1 MRFLSFCYSLV
12 MAVVV
17 SVLAG
22 LLVAGLAIPLVGAS
36 ASTAKA
42 ARTAMAR
49 VPAELETPPQA
60 ERSRVLMANGE
71 VLATFWD
78 ENRVYVPLGRISP
91 VMRMAQV
98 AIEDHRFFEHGA
110 LDTRGTLRALVR
122 NGSGGEA
129 TQGGSSLTQQYVKM
143 VLIQQASESGDDAGV
158 ARAQEKSVSRKIQ
171 ELRYAVALE
180 KRLNKEQI
188 LERYLNLAYYGDGSY
203 GVEAAARH
211 YFDVG
216 AKDLDLA
223 QSAMLAGLVQNPVA
237 TDPVHQPTIARD
249 RRDVVL
255 GRIGQLGLATPTDLD
270 AARRTP
276 FDRSRV
282 QRQTNGCQGTRYPFL
297 CDYVKRS
304 LQRLPALGN
313 TPAERLETLKRG
325 GLTIETEI
333 DPATQDAAERAIANT
348 VDARDPVISTMTM
361 IKPGSGLIL
370 AMAQNRRTMG
380 DDAAAGQTYYN
391 YAVGG
396 AASGEDLG
404 GAEGYQAGS
413 TFKVF
418 TAAAALEQG
427 RSFAQTYDAPEQ
439 MSFGGQTFRDCT
451 GRFKLHG
458 NWQVGNSTGVNGTMD
473 LVRATAWSV
482 NTYYIQLIRDTG
494 GCASTRMAQKAGIK
508 LGSRGD
514 LVQQF
519 AGLPSFVL
527 GSAEVTPLSVAEAYA
542 TFAARGRH
550 CDPIILERVTDRTG
564 RPIPVPDANC
574 KQVMDQRVAD
584 AMNDLLSQVMD
595 GTGRPA
601 TIPGGFP
608 QAGKTGT
615 IDDNQAVWFAG
626 YTPVVAGA
634 GMIAI
639 DKTHPWW
646 KSKEYA
652 QFGWSIPRLKQVRL
666 PVSRYWMEGSGGG
679 DVGKDVYAPAMA
691 AYLKGRPRTPFVRS
705 SAGPVTPTA
714 DASSRQTPS
723 VTRSARPSP
732 VAPPSPSPSRRP

>member
-12 MAVVV
+12 MAVVI

-42 ARTAMAR
+42 ATTAMAR

-427 RSFAQTYDAPEQ
+427 RSFTQTYDAPDQ
-439 MSFGGQTFRDCT
+439 MSFDGQTFRDCT
-451 GRFKLHG
+451 GRFKL
-458 NWQVGNSTGVNGTMD
+458 N
-473 LVRATAWSV
+473 
-482 NTYYIQLIRDTG
+482 
-494 GCASTRMAQKAGIK
+494 
-508 LGSRGD
+508 
-514 LVQQF
+514 
-519 AGLPSFVL
+519 
-527 GSAEVTPLSVAEAYA
+527 
-542 TFAARGRH
+542 AR
-550 CDPIILERVTDRTG
+550 
-564 RPIPVPDANC
+564 
-574 KQVMDQRVAD
+574 
-584 AMNDLLSQVMD
+584 
-595 GTGRPA
+595 
-601 TIPGGFP
+601 
-608 QAGKTGT
+608 
-615 IDDNQAVWFAG
+615 
-626 YTPVVAGA
+626 
-634 GMIAI
+634 
-639 DKTHPWW
+639 
-646 KSKEYA
+646 
-652 QFGWSIPRLKQVRL
+652 
-666 PVSRYWMEGSGGG
+666 SGG
-679 DVGKDVYAPAMA
+679 M
-691 AYLKGRPRTPFVRS
+691 GRDS
-705 SAGPVTPTA
+705 
-714 DASSRQTPS
+714 
-723 VTRSARPSP
+723 
-732 VAPPSPSPSRRP
+732 